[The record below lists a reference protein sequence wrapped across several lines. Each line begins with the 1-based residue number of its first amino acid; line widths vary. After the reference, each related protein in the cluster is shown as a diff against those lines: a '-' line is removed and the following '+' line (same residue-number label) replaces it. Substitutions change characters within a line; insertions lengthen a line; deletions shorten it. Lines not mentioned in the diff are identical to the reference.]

1 MSKFVVTGSR
11 GYVARRLIR
20 RLVADGHEVVGLTR
34 GGGDCAAEPGFR
46 EVIVGDYSDEALLE
60 YSVNSAQAV
69 FHLAARAHQRSA
81 RENAAELFYAA
92 NVVPTELLARA
103 CAVAGVARFVMLSSI
118 GVLGNRTE
126 VAAFSDATL
135 PAPVDPY
142 AVSKAHAE
150 QRLAEVLSNNSCD
163 YCILRPPLVYG
174 PGSPGNFSALVKIAA
189 KAPLIPL
196 AGIYAPRTFIHVDH
210 LVDALVVAATHPAAS
225 RRTFAVADSE
235 DTSVA
240 EIICSAARIF
250 GREPWRFFAIPE
262 VLLRALGIILVGQ
275 RTRID
280 KLLSPL
286 RVDAAG
292 FQNATGWHPARH
304 TSEAIAITIRDW
316 QVHLQE

>member
-34 GGGDCAAEPGFR
+34 GGGEGSTEPGAR
-46 EVIVGDYSDEALLE
+46 EVVVGDYTDEALLE
-60 YSVNSAQAV
+60 STVNSAQTV
-69 FHLAARAHQRSA
+69 FHLAARAHQR
-81 RENAAELFYAA
+81 NAGDNDATLFYAA
-92 NVVPTELLARA
+92 NVAPTEFLARA

-135 PAPVDPY
+135 PAPVDAY

-163 YCILRPPLVYG
+163 YCILRSPLIYG
-174 PGSPGNFSALVKIAA
+174 PGSPGNFSALVTIAK

-196 AGIYAPRTFIHVDH
+196 AGIQAPRTFIYVDH
-210 LVDALVVAATHPAAS
+210 LVDALVVAATHSAAS
-225 RRTFAVADSE
+225 RRTFIVADRE

-262 VLLRALGIILVGQ
+262 VLLRALGILLGQ
-275 RTRID
+275 RARID
-280 KLLSPL
+280 KLFTPL

-292 FQNATGWHPARH
+292 FQNATGWHPTRH
-304 TSEAIAITIRDW
+304 TSEAISITIRDW
-316 QVHLQE
+316 